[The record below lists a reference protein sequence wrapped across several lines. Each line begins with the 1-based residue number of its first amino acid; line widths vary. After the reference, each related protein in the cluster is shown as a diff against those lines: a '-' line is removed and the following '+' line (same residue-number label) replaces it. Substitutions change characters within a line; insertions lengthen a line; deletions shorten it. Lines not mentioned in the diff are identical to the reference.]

1 LQSPAAKKGPPARAG
16 QGTFS
21 GYSQGKA
28 GGDDSECSNVSF
40 DIRCESHHV
49 FGLNRVLQV
58 WSYRTLVYQLRL
70 RNQGRRDGQTD
81 LYEERQ
87 KEVLVSLPSLSVN
100 STTYEKTLKR
110 HFNTHSLN
118 IRFRARSCNAVFL
131 PCIIYPATLT
141 YVQPIIMNTLFA
153 IHLFNLFLVIARQL
167 GGCHSCLQS
176 EMSKS
181 TADLS

>member
-1 LQSPAAKKGPPARAG
+1 MQSPAAKKGPPARAG

-100 STTYEKTLKR
+100 STTYEKRLNVTSTLI
-110 HFNTHSLN
+110 HSIFDFVLD
-118 IRFRARSCNAVFL
+118 
-131 PCIIYPATLT
+131 PAMQ
-141 YVQPIIMNTLFA
+141 YFY
-153 IHLFNLFLVIARQL
+153 LVSYIQQR
-167 GGCHSCLQS
+167 
-176 EMSKS
+176 
-181 TADLS
+181 